1 MVKLL
6 NQLIKG
12 DFLGFINNNKILLK
26 DVYFVPK
33 VTKNIIS
40 INKLTKD
47 HYKIIFSNNNN
58 NSFVIIYDHHGNR
71 IISTKS
77 DSQGIYPVW
86 LSNAPLNF
94 KRKYEN
100 KIHFQNL
107 LNITK
112 IDKINLWHRR
122 LGHFNINN
130 IKHHLLKINIK
141 TKCPICSNS
150 KMKNLPFRKSA
161 NKTTSIFE
169 LVHLDIVGPVQE
181 SLHGNKY
188 FLTILDDYSRFGW
201 VYFLEGKNDTFN
213 KFHIWTNEI
222 YNIYNKPI
230 KHIRSDNGKEF
241 NNCNINS
248 FCLSKGIIHQ
258 FTVPHNPQQNG
269 RAERLNGILIS
280 SAKALLNDTKLCHQ
294 FWEYA
299 VDTAN
304 YIHNRLPHSG
314 INNKIPFKILFNKDV
329 DYSHFKVFGCRV
341 FFYVPKSLRN
351 KFENNALPG
360 IFLGYH
366 PYSSS
371 YKILNINTNQII
383 LSRAVEFFEQ
393 NPGNAN
399 LRSRVPYEFSNFIP
413 HLRNQGEWLFSI
425 N

>member
-71 IISTKS
+71 IMSTKS

-213 KFHIWTNEI
+213 KFHI
-222 YNIYNKPI
+222 
-230 KHIRSDNGKEF
+230 
-241 NNCNINS
+241 
-248 FCLSKGIIHQ
+248 
-258 FTVPHNPQQNG
+258 
-269 RAERLNGILIS
+269 
-280 SAKALLNDTKLCHQ
+280 
-294 FWEYA
+294 
-299 VDTAN
+299 
-304 YIHNRLPHSG
+304 
-314 INNKIPFKILFNKDV
+314 
-329 DYSHFKVFGCRV
+329 
-341 FFYVPKSLRN
+341 
-351 KFENNALPG
+351 
-360 IFLGYH
+360 
-366 PYSSS
+366 
-371 YKILNINTNQII
+371 
-383 LSRAVEFFEQ
+383 
-393 NPGNAN
+393 
-399 LRSRVPYEFSNFIP
+399 
-413 HLRNQGEWLFSI
+413 
-425 N
+425 